1 MGYLKVK
8 QLSEKWGISERRII
22 NLCREGR
29 IDGAKKNGMIWEIPE
44 EAVKPSDKRSNI
56 YKYINIP
63 KRILIVNVID
73 ELKNNLQS
81 LLEKDGYIVQ
91 CIDYSEIDIKLNKY
105 YEGLIYFPTNNID
118 KNEEKLIKDFSKRL
132 NSESSIVIVDYVKN
146 SRNKLEKKL
155 FKELKYQIGLRINTL
170 LLNISDNKDVLVNYK
185 EISEDIVNLL
195 TKFRN
200 TSGVEL
206 VTDGGKLEFDENGRT
221 KDLEI
226 GEFYKTINNCFRK
239 LNKESYLWCAS
250 IMLEDE
256 WTEEPQEMKFRVINL
271 ELANRGVNV
280 ERIFIFSKDKI
291 KEFKK
296 NKTLKIYMQSSIKT
310 LFADYDELKK
320 KKPEL
325 LNIVGN
331 GWDGINKEMLI
342 VDLPTNRKERG
353 FLYKNNEEVLKAY
366 NCFQELKKYTSELK
380 EVLK

>member
-1 MGYLKVK
+1 
-8 QLSEKWGISERRII
+8 
-22 NLCREGR
+22 
-29 IDGAKKNGMIWEIPE
+29 
-44 EAVKPSDKRSNI
+44 
-56 YKYINIP
+56 
-63 KRILIVNVID
+63 
-73 ELKNNLQS
+73 
-81 LLEKDGYIVQ
+81 
-91 CIDYSEIDIKLNKY
+91 
-105 YEGLIYFPTNNID
+105 
-118 KNEEKLIKDFSKRL
+118 
-132 NSESSIVIVDYVKN
+132 
-146 SRNKLEKKL
+146 
-155 FKELKYQIGLRINTL
+155 
-170 LLNISDNKDVLVNYK
+170 
-185 EISEDIVNLL
+185 
-195 TKFRN
+195 
-200 TSGVEL
+200 
-206 VTDGGKLEFDENGRT
+206 
-221 KDLEI
+221 
-226 GEFYKTINNCFRK
+226 
-239 LNKESYLWCAS
+239 
-250 IMLEDE
+250 MLEDE

>member
-1 MGYLKVK
+1 M
-8 QLSEKWGISERRII
+8 
-22 NLCREGR
+22 
-29 IDGAKKNGMIWEIPE
+29 
-44 EAVKPSDKRSNI
+44 
-56 YKYINIP
+56 
-63 KRILIVNVID
+63 
-73 ELKNNLQS
+73 
-81 LLEKDGYIVQ
+81 
-91 CIDYSEIDIKLNKY
+91 
-105 YEGLIYFPTNNID
+105 
-118 KNEEKLIKDFSKRL
+118 